1 MAQLSYPTELTIS
14 APILVDQ
21 THLTSLDTVLDQ
33 YTERLRDEQ
42 EARIQTRIE
51 RALRRRSDDQISSGE
66 DRKQIESEVRAEYE
80 RERRGVAL
88 YLSGGSTL
96 TANRFEEAIN
106 QPHLTR
112 ELPVGFRCDF
122 EIGQVEASI
131 SLRSRWESAI
141 GITVR
146 PNTSIAAQELFGALE
161 NWASEIRPPHWQRL
175 WLAASMWIRFLL
187 FFWVVLGLPFMFF
200 GVEQDAKDVYQPEA
214 KQLLQQ
220 GVNANNEQKAIEL
233 TLAIISGAGSKSSWF
248 RPGIQGWGFWIA
260 GLALL
265 VGLSVRPEA
274 VIGIWEGKR
283 RLKFWRLWIRTVW
296 VSIPVLILRSVIWP
310 RLLKI
315 FGIS

>member
-1 MAQLSYPTELTIS
+1 
-14 APILVDQ
+14 
-21 THLTSLDTVLDQ
+21 
-33 YTERLRDEQ
+33 
-42 EARIQTRIE
+42 
-51 RALRRRSDDQISSGE
+51 
-66 DRKQIESEVRAEYE
+66 
-80 RERRGVAL
+80 
-88 YLSGGSTL
+88 
-96 TANRFEEAIN
+96 
-106 QPHLTR
+106 
-112 ELPVGFRCDF
+112 
-122 EIGQVEASI
+122 
-131 SLRSRWESAI
+131 
-141 GITVR
+141 
-146 PNTSIAAQELFGALE
+146 
-161 NWASEIRPPHWQRL
+161 
-175 WLAASMWIRFLL
+175 MWIRFLL